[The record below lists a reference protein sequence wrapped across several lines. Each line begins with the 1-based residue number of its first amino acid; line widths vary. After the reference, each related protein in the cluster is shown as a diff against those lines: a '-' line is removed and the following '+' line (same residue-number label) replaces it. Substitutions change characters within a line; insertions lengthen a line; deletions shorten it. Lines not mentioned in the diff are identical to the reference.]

1 MHDCTGLLYS
11 FVVLGLIFFL
21 FVEPVAEIKLKIE
34 YNYNDLQY
42 S

>member
-1 MHDCTGLLYS
+1 MNDCTWLLYS
-11 FVVLGLIFFL
+11 FVVLGLISFL
-21 FVEPVAEIKLKIE
+21 FVEQVAEIKLKIE